1 MNRTLQDIKM
11 EIDAIMKT
19 QTTEDILEM
28 ENLRKRTRR
37 ITNSVEEMEERI
49 SGVEDV
55 TEEKKEVKF
64 TGKSV
69 LLENILLSEVTQTLK
84 KTLMIKFTH

>member
-1 MNRTLQDIKM
+1 
-11 EIDAIMKT
+11 
-19 QTTEDILEM
+19 
-28 ENLRKRTRR
+28 
-37 ITNSVEEMEERI
+37 MEERI